1 MTTEKTSAYDFMSTD
16 KIPEL
21 VPGRLVRLEAENVM
35 KLNAVEIELPE
46 NDPITVI
53 GGNNGQ
59 GKSSLLHCIAIA
71 LGGSAE
77 LPAEPIQIGKEEAKV
92 VLTFEGIVVKV
103 KLTRGKEGKTNR
115 YLVIESSDG
124 AKYPSPQALLD
135 ALTGKLA
142 FDPEEFGRLEGK
154 KQLAAVQKYLGL
166 DFTKLDAERL
176 RIYNDRTLAN
186 RDLNQSKTKLA
197 GLPQIFPD
205 VPTAEVTSAAI
216 VQEINAAVSWNNTIH
231 DLKQR
236 ALTLDSQRT
245 ALGVTLANVE
255 SQIAQL
261 LAGKA
266 ELTQKMAKL
275 SEEHQAAKKRADE
288 AVAKDVSALQ
298 IKLSEIENTNQ
309 KIRSNLSRV
318 AIGETVVEQ
327 TKKIIELETKLA
339 ELDKTKA
346 AQIAAAEFPIDGLSF
361 SDDGLLVN
369 GVPFEQVNDADRI
382 AVSTAMGMALN
393 PKLKLMLIKRGSLL
407 DDHMLSIVRD
417 MARQGGFQILLEKVG
432 KGKDVRIVIEEG
444 TATNNSEFVS

>member
-1 MTTEKTSAYDFMSTD
+1 MTTEKTSAYDFMDKD

-35 KLNAVEIELPE
+35 KLNAVEIALPE
-46 NDPITVI
+46 DDPITIV

-77 LPAEPIQIGKEEAKV
+77 MPAEPIQIGKDEAKV
-92 VLTFEGIVVKV
+92 VLTFEGITVKV
-103 KLTRGKEGKTNR
+103 KLVRGKEGKINR

-166 DFTKLDAERL
+166 DFTKLDADRL
-176 RIYNDRTLAN
+176 RFYNDRTMLN
-186 RDLNQSKTKLA
+186 RDLAQAKSKLA
-197 GLPQIFPD
+197 GMPAIFTD
-205 VPTAEVTSAAI
+205 VPAAEVTSGDI
-216 VQEINAAVSWNNTIH
+216 VHEINAAVNWNNTIGQ
-231 DLKQR
+231 LKQQ
-236 ALTLDSQRT
+236 ALTLEGRHASARSEI
-245 ALGVTLANVE
+245 ASIE

-261 LAGKA
+261 QAARAAKVEALNTIAND
-266 ELTQKMAKL
+266 LT
-275 SEEHQAAKKRADE
+275 AAKKRADE
-288 AVAKDVSALQ
+288 AQPKDVTALQ
-298 IKLSEIENTNQ
+298 SQLSEIENTNR
-309 KIRSNLSRV
+309 KIRSNAERL
-318 AIGETVVEQ
+318 AIGSAVAAQIKKVVD
-327 TKKIIELETKLA
+327 LEAQLA
-339 ELDKTKA
+339 DLDKSKA
-346 AQIAAAEFPIDGLSF
+346 DQIAAAEFPMEGISF
-361 SDDGLLVN
+361 GESGLLVE
-369 GVPFEQVNDADRI
+369 GVPFEQCNDAMRI

-407 DDHMLSIVRD
+407 DDNMLGIVRD
-417 MARQGGFQILLEKVG
+417 LARQGGFQILLEKVG

-444 TATNNSEFVS
+444 NAIDNPQFIS